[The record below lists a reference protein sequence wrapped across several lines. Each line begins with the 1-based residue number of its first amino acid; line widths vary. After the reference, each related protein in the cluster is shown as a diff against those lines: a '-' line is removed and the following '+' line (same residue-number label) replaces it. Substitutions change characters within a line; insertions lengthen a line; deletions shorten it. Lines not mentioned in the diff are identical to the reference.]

1 MPSIHDIEA
10 TFLVNWIIVFALL
23 TTVGSIV
30 GKRIWPIMR
39 KLEHMLDDFN
49 GTEARP
55 GVPARPGIMERVES
69 IEQRIKKLEEET
81 KRRWQEIGEKNDK

>member
-10 TFLVNWIIVFALL
+10 TFLVNWLIVLGLIITAA
-23 TTVGSIV
+23 SIIS
-30 GKRIWPIMR
+30 KRVWPIMR

-49 GTEARP
+49 GTKARP

-69 IEQRIKKLEEET
+69 IEQRIKKLEADT
-81 KRRWQEIGEKNDK
+81 VRRWQENKEKHDR

>member
-10 TFLVNWIIVFALL
+10 TFLINWIIVFALL
-23 TTVGSIV
+23 IAIGSAV
-30 GKRIWPIMR
+30 SKRIWPIMH

-55 GVPARPGIMERVES
+55 GVPRRPGIMERVES
-69 IEQRIKKLEEET
+69 IEKRIKKLEEDTE
-81 KRRWQEIGEKNDK
+81 RRWQENKEKYDK

>member
-1 MPSIHDIEA
+1 MPNIHDIEA
-10 TFLVNWIIVFALL
+10 TFFVNWLIVLALII
-23 TTVGSIV
+23 TSMSIA

-69 IEQRIKKLEEET
+69 IEQRIKKLEAET
-81 KRRWQEIGEKNDK
+81 ERRWQENKEKHDR

>member
-1 MPSIHDIEA
+1 MPNIHDIEA

-23 TTVGSIV
+23 ATIGSIV
-30 GKRIWPIMR
+30 GRRVLPIMR

-69 IEQRIKKLEEET
+69 IEQRIKKLETDAE
-81 KRRWQEIGEKNDK
+81 RRWQENKEKNDR

>member
-10 TFLVNWIIVFALL
+10 TFFVNWLIVLALII
-23 TTVGSIV
+23 TTGSIIS
-30 GKRIWPIMR
+30 KRIWPIMR

-69 IEQRIKKLEEET
+69 IEQRIKKLELDTE
-81 KRRWQEIGEKNDK
+81 RYWQKNKEKYDR